1 MTRMH
6 EELNRCFSLEGQ
18 VAVIT
23 GGASGIGRETGRVFA
38 RAGARVMFA
47 DIDEAGLAAAVAEV
61 TAEGGSA
68 RAARTDVAK
77 RAEVDALA
85 LEAVRCMGRLDIW
98 VNCAGIILYTQV
110 IEATE
115 AEVERMLAVNLK
127 GAYWG
132 CAAAGRAFKAQGRGV
147 ILNVSST
154 GADSCGPG
162 LSLYSLSK
170 SAVNSLTRTCA
181 RELGPCGV
189 RVNAVAPGWVD
200 TPLGNTRFRDASGD
214 IDPQLR
220 ERGLEERAK
229 ASPLGITGT
238 PRDIA
243 LAMLYLASDAGR
255 FVTGQVIRS
264 NGGASMP

>member
-1 MTRMH
+1 MH
-6 EELNRCFSLEGQ
+6 EDLSRAFSLEGQ

-23 GGASGIGRETGRVFA
+23 GGASGIGLETGRVFA
-38 RAGARVMFA
+38 RAGARVMLA
-47 DIDEAGLAAAVAEV
+47 DIDAAGLTAALAEMS
-61 TAEGGSA
+61 AAGSGA
-68 RAARTDVAK
+68 RATRVDVAQ

-85 LEAVRCMGRLDIW
+85 DEALRALGRLDIW
-98 VNCAGIILYTQV
+98 VNCAGIVLYKQV
-110 IEATE
+110 LEASE
-115 AEVERMLAVNLK
+115 ADVERMLAINVK
-127 GAYWG
+127 GTYWG

-170 SAVNSLTRTCA
+170 SAVNALTRTCA
-181 RELGPCGV
+181 REFGQFGV

-200 TPLGNTRFRDASGD
+200 TPLANTRFHNAAGD

-264 NGGASMP
+264 NGGVSMP

>member
-1 MTRMH
+1 MH
-6 EELNRCFSLEGQ
+6 EELKRSFSLDGQ

-38 RAGARVMFA
+38 RAGARVLLA
-47 DIDEAGLAAAVAEV
+47 DIDEAGLAAALAE
-61 TAEGGSA
+61 ASA
-68 RAARTDVAK
+68 QDGRVRTARTDVAQ
-77 RAEVDALA
+77 RADVAALA
-85 LEAVRCMGRLDIW
+85 DEALHALGRLDIW
-98 VNCAGIILYTQV
+98 VNCAGIVLYKEV
-110 IEATE
+110 LEASE
-115 AEVERMLAVNLK
+115 AEVERMLAINLK
-127 GAYWG
+127 GTYWG
-132 CAAAGRAFKAQGRGV
+132 CAAAGRVFKTQGRGV

-154 GADSCGPG
+154 GADSCPPG

-170 SAVNSLTRTCA
+170 AAVNSLTRTCA
-181 RELGPCGV
+181 REFGQFGV

-200 TPLGNTRFRDASGD
+200 TPLANTRFRNAVGE

-220 ERGLEERAK
+220 ERGLEDRAK

-243 LAMLYLASDAGR
+243 LAMLYLASEAGR

>member
-1 MTRMH
+1 MH
-6 EELNRCFSLEGQ
+6 DELSRSFSLEGQ

-38 RAGARVMFA
+38 QAGARVVLA
-47 DIDEAGLAAAVAEV
+47 DIDEAGISEAVAALR
-61 TAEGGSA
+61 AEGGSA
-68 RAARTDVAK
+68 RAVRTDVAK
-77 RAEVDALA
+77 RSEVEALA
-85 LEAVRCMGRLDIW
+85 DEAVRSMGRLDIW
-98 VNCAGIILYTQV
+98 VNCAGVVFYKPV
-110 IEATE
+110 MDATE
-115 AEVERMLAVNLK
+115 AEVERLLAINLK
-127 GAYWG
+127 GTYWG
-132 CAAAGRAFKAQGRGV
+132 CAAAGRALKAQGRGV

-154 GADSCGPG
+154 GADSSAPG

-181 RELGPCGV
+181 KEFGPFGI

-200 TPLGNTRFRDASGD
+200 TPLANTRFRNADGQ
-214 IDPQLR
+214 IVPELR
-220 ERGLEERAK
+220 ERGLKERALS
-229 ASPLGITGT
+229 SPLGITGI

-264 NGGASMP
+264 NGGVSMP

>member
-1 MTRMH
+1 MH
-6 EELNRCFSLEGQ
+6 EELKRTFSLDGQ

-23 GGASGIGRETGRVFA
+23 GAASGIGRETGRVFA
-38 RAGARVMFA
+38 HAGARVVLA
-47 DIDEAGLAAAVAEV
+47 DIDEAGLDAAVAEV
-61 TAEGGSA
+61 TAQGGSA
-68 RAARTDVAK
+68 RAARADVAK
-77 RAEVDALA
+77 RADLDALA
-85 LEAVRCMGRLDIW
+85 DETLRSMGRLDIW
-98 VNCAGIILYTQV
+98 VNCAGIVLYKPV
-110 IEATE
+110 LEATE

-127 GAYWG
+127 GTYWG

-181 RELGPCGV
+181 REFGQFGV

-200 TPLGNTRFRDASGD
+200 TPLANTRFRNAAGE
-214 IDPQLR
+214 IDPELR
-220 ERGLEERAK
+220 ERGLADRAK
-229 ASPLGITGT
+229 ASPLNITGT

-243 LAMLYLASDAGR
+243 LAMLYLASEAGR

-264 NGGASMP
+264 NGGVSMP